1 MNSVSLVGRVGQD
14 PTLRSTSSGKSVA
27 NFSIAVDEGYGDRKV
42 TYWIPIVAW
51 DKTADLVGQYV
62 SKGSQVAVE
71 GRLTQRSFEDRDGNK
86 RTVIE
91 VVANRLDF
99 LTRSETKKQ
108 ARSQNEPEVLDDD
121 IPF

>member
-1 MNSVSLVGRVGQD
+1 MNSVSIIGRVGQD
-14 PTLRSTSSGKSVA
+14 PTRSTVSGKTVA
-27 NFSIAVDEGYGDRKV
+27 NFNIAVDEGYGDRKI
-42 TYWIPIVAW
+42 THWIPIVAW
-51 DKTADLVGQYV
+51 DKTADLVHQYV

-71 GRLTQRSFEDRDGNK
+71 GRLSYRQWQDRDGNK
-86 RTVIE
+86 RSTIE

-108 ARSQNEPEVLDDD
+108 ARSQSEPEVLDDD